1 VAEFNMM
8 QIIIDPI
15 AVVSVTNSPAV
26 SKANVLVSSG
36 ESVMVSPHRD
46 KIRPRLPQKQKLPPD
61 PRQWL

>member
-1 VAEFNMM
+1 MT

-15 AVVSVTNSPAV
+15 AVVSVTISP
-26 SKANVLVSSG
+26 SFLRLVPWFSPG
-36 ESVMVSPHRD
+36 ESVIVSPHRD